1 MTAENLK
8 ELVVLWLPLG
18 VRLPLSTAMC
28 ESSCRSADS
37 PLFSLLLDCRLVSV
51 AGTLPRSDLL
61 SAGSRLTVGTTHS
74 AELIDIMLGGC
85 DLPASYTA
93 VSVTNSLCSVSVHLF
108 AV

>member
-1 MTAENLK
+1 MTSENLK
-8 ELVVLWLPLG
+8 ELVVSWSPLG
-18 VRLPLSTAMC
+18 ARLPLSTAMC
-28 ESSCRSADS
+28 ESSCQSADG

-51 AGTLPRSDLL
+51 AGALPSSDLL
-61 SAGSRLTVGTTHS
+61 SAGSRLTAGATHS
-74 AELIDIMLGGC
+74 AELIDITLGGR